1 MRIDFVTFVLL
12 SVSAITAGA
21 QQAANLGRA
30 EWYRPPQLS
39 IMVGFIKDPE
49 HGNFTV
55 KQWAD
60 GIGGRFDAAQF
71 VERAHRAGVAEIIW
85 YDKWIDGLVFRKTK
99 TTGYV
104 TERDFLAELA
114 PQCKKHG
121 IKLVIYF
128 NTFYD
133 GNPEFQQWAA
143 VDQRGTP
150 IPFSPN
156 WPLNLLSI

>member
-49 HGNFTV
+49 HSNFTV

-60 GIGGRFDAAQF
+60 GIGGRFDAAQL

-99 TTGYV
+99 PPV
-104 TERDFLAELA
+104 MS
-114 PQCKKHG
+114 PSG
-121 IKLVIYF
+121 IS
-128 NTFYD
+128 
-133 GNPEFQQWAA
+133 W
-143 VDQRGTP
+143 
-150 IPFSPN
+150 PN
-156 WPLNLLSI
+156 WRLNARSTGLSS